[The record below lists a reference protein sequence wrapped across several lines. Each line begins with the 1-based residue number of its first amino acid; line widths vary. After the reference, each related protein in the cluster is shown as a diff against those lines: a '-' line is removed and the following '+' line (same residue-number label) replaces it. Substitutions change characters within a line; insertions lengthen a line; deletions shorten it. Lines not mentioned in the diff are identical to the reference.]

1 MSAPLSISF
10 NSYTVKGILRSSRRV
25 LVLRQKG
32 QVDFENTTTSWAEI
46 SALTKSA
53 GDALIF
59 IADDDDD
66 RLLITGAEKH
76 AREILDN
83 PKVEAVD
90 PRVVLNAVAT
100 AMVPAKASVARVI
113 FMILVWSWSDA

>member
-1 MSAPLSISF
+1 
-10 NSYTVKGILRSSRRV
+10 
-25 LVLRQKG
+25 
-32 QVDFENTTTSWAEI
+32 
-46 SALTKSA
+46 LTKSA